1 MRWIWLVGM
10 VVACGGGGG
19 GETTRTDAIL
29 ALDGDATAGATVF
42 SDNCALCHA
51 ASGLGVDDGG
61 TGTNLT
67 EAAGETSEDAEFAG
81 IILNGEGN
89 MPAFSDLTD
98 QEIADV
104 LAYIHDGLI
113 Q

>member
-1 MRWIWLVGM
+1 MRWIWLVPM
-10 VVACGGGGG
+10 VVACGGGGDG
-19 GETTRTDAIL
+19 TRSDAIL
-29 ALDGDATAGATVF
+29 ALDGDATAGATVYA
-42 SDNCALCHA
+42 DNCAVCHA

-61 TGTNLT
+61 TGMNLT

-81 IILNGEGN
+81 ILLNGEGD
-89 MPAFSDLTD
+89 MPSFSELTD

>member
-1 MRWIWLVGM
+1 MRWIWLVPM
-10 VVACGGGGG
+10 VVACGGGS
-19 GETTRTDAIL
+19 GEGTRSDAIL
-29 ALDGDATAGATVF
+29 ALTGDATAGETVYTN
-42 SDNCALCHA
+42 NCAVCHA

-61 TGTNLT
+61 SGTNLT
-67 EAAGETSEDAEFAG
+67 ETAGETDDTESIDY
-81 IILNGEGN
+81 ILNGEGN
-89 MPAFSDLTD
+89 MPAFSDLSD